1 MKTCDF
7 YKNELSCLNC
17 PYPISKVPCAF
28 DAYSAK
34 KKRPV
39 RAATLQGAQKKT
51 TPKQYPKREVLSSPR
66 SVVRHLQT
74 DGRLYM
80 PKDMLKQLGIF
91 KSDPVLIVYDDGKII
106 VMPMVE
112 GKELINEH

>member
-28 DAYSAK
+28 DAYRTK

-39 RAATLQGAQKKT
+39 RAATPQGAQKKT
-51 TPKQYPKREVLSSPR
+51 TPKQYPKSKDLSTPR
-66 SVVRHLQT
+66 SVVRYVVA

-80 PKDMLKQLGIF
+80 PKDMLKQLGVS
-91 KSDPVLIVYDDGKII
+91 KDDPVLIVYDDGKII
-106 VMPMVE
+106 VMPMTE
-112 GKELINEH
+112 GKECLV